1 MTTRLELYVRSL
13 SASEARTEQETV
25 VEQLATLVERGLID
39 EYSVD
44 VWGEELCQTGAIAE
58 TEPGRAALE
67 LVAEFRAWAEATGR
81 SLTPFFERRTVHRSL
96 TGEGSRLIIKLPV
109 MTLAAYRDGELTFV
123 APCREGETVHSVGS
137 LLDELLAEEHD
148 APEFEKRE
156 RSLPVY
162 DSRPFRTNGD

>member
-44 VWGEELCQTGAIAE
+44 VWGEELSPTGVMAE
-58 TEPGRAALE
+58 TEPGQVALE
-67 LVAEFRAWAEATGR
+67 RVAEFRAWARETHR
-81 SLTPFFERRTVHRSL
+81 SLVPFFERRAVRRPL
-96 TGEGSRLIIKLPV
+96 TGEWSRLIIKLPV

-137 LLDELLAEEHD
+137 LLVD
-148 APEFEKRE
+148 
-156 RSLPVY
+156 
-162 DSRPFRTNGD
+162 DSRPFWTDGD